1 MIRVCSNIWP
11 DSIVV
16 ATLLLVMLMI
26 LDLQHKPVTRQ
37 TDGRTCNLLLAISVY
52 RLAVRAGS
60 VCIRLLTFSLLR
72 LGYLRRLRT
81 VVVVVVV
88 VHRYLALIVNS
99 DFGRPFGRLMCGLW
113 IDLNVAWLRSDR
125 LVELLSSD
133 RGRMIA
139 LCR

>member
-60 VCIRLLTFSLLR
+60 VCIRLLIFSLLR

-81 VVVVVVV
+81 AVVV

-99 DFGRPFGRLMCGLW
+99 DFGRPFGWLMCGLW